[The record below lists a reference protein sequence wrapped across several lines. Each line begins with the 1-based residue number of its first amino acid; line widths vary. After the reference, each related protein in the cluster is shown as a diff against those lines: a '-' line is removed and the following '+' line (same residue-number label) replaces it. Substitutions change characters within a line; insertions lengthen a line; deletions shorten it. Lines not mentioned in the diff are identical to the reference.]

1 MRGIAQRLDRCCIGG
16 VNKSDESG
24 GLITHRRGAVQA
36 LKFLGIGKQRA
47 VITDFGQQRLRDFES
62 PGVFFVPLH
71 LATPLAGF
79 LPARLANNFRFMVD
93 NCICNATIGNMPF
106 IQFPFIEVPKELHKL
121 VGEPTPGTRAYRR
134 EGSFKECG
142 EWLEKLGEYYKGDV
156 GLSTSSVVL
165 FVPVSRASVYKRIK
179 EGKLTAFFFYVT
191 HEETR
196 LFGAKRR
203 AKERP
208 FIVVSVSECKAW
220 AEEIK
225 RRVGFVDDPDE
236 SLFKESERLLQAGG
250 GDEPTEQEAK
260 EAVEFTERD
269 PKDKGN
275 RKVKYQ
281 KERSTIDE
289 DYKQQDMLYLL
300 TELKA
305 AMASPEKATA
315 LRRRLRKGVEWDKA
329 GKTWKLK
336 EEK

>member
-1 MRGIAQRLDRCCIGG
+1 
-16 VNKSDESG
+16 
-24 GLITHRRGAVQA
+24 
-36 LKFLGIGKQRA
+36 
-47 VITDFGQQRLRDFES
+47 
-62 PGVFFVPLH
+62 
-71 LATPLAGF
+71 
-79 LPARLANNFRFMVD
+79 MVD
-93 NCICNATIGNMPF
+93 NCIYNATIGNMPF

-260 EAVEFTERD
+260 EAREFTERD

-281 KERSTIDE
+281 KERSTIYE

-305 AMASPEKATA
+305 AMASPEKAAA

-329 GKTWKLK
+329 NKTWKLK

>member
-1 MRGIAQRLDRCCIGG
+1 
-16 VNKSDESG
+16 
-24 GLITHRRGAVQA
+24 
-36 LKFLGIGKQRA
+36 
-47 VITDFGQQRLRDFES
+47 
-62 PGVFFVPLH
+62 
-71 LATPLAGF
+71 
-79 LPARLANNFRFMVD
+79 
-93 NCICNATIGNMPF
+93 MPF

-134 EGSFKECG
+134 EGTFKECG

-225 RRVGFVDDPDE
+225 RRVGFVDDPNE
-236 SLFKESERLLQAGG
+236 SLFKESALP
-250 GDEPTEQEAK
+250 EP
-260 EAVEFTERD
+260 FTPRCALIHCT
-269 PKDKGN
+269 
-275 RKVKYQ
+275 
-281 KERSTIDE
+281 S
-289 DYKQQDMLYLL
+289 
-300 TELKA
+300 
-305 AMASPEKATA
+305 ATRCGSESFGPA
-315 LRRRLRKGVEWDKA
+315 WPGT
-329 GKTWKLK
+329 GPSNP
-336 EEK
+336 

>member
-1 MRGIAQRLDRCCIGG
+1 
-16 VNKSDESG
+16 
-24 GLITHRRGAVQA
+24 
-36 LKFLGIGKQRA
+36 
-47 VITDFGQQRLRDFES
+47 
-62 PGVFFVPLH
+62 
-71 LATPLAGF
+71 
-79 LPARLANNFRFMVD
+79 
-93 NCICNATIGNMPF
+93 MPF
-106 IQFPFIEVPKELHKL
+106 IQFPFIEVPKELHEL

-134 EGSFKECG
+134 EGTFKECG

-236 SLFKESERLLQAGG
+236 VCL
-250 GDEPTEQEAK
+250 
-260 EAVEFTERD
+260 
-269 PKDKGN
+269 
-275 RKVKYQ
+275 RKVNASCKRAVGMSQ
-281 KERSTIDE
+281 RS
-289 DYKQQDMLYLL
+289 KKPRKPWNL
-300 TELKA
+300 
-305 AMASPEKATA
+305 PNAT
-315 LRRRLRKGVEWDKA
+315 RRIRATGR
-329 GKTWKLK
+329 
-336 EEK
+336 

>member
-1 MRGIAQRLDRCCIGG
+1 
-16 VNKSDESG
+16 
-24 GLITHRRGAVQA
+24 
-36 LKFLGIGKQRA
+36 
-47 VITDFGQQRLRDFES
+47 
-62 PGVFFVPLH
+62 
-71 LATPLAGF
+71 
-79 LPARLANNFRFMVD
+79 
-93 NCICNATIGNMPF
+93 MPF
-106 IQFPFIEVPKELHKL
+106 IRFPFIEVPKELRAL

-142 EWLEKLGEYYKGDV
+142 EWLEKLGEFYKGDV

-220 AEEIK
+220 
-225 RRVGFVDDPDE
+225 
-236 SLFKESERLLQAGG
+236 
-250 GDEPTEQEAK
+250 QEAK

-269 PKDKGN
+269 PKDKGS
-275 RKVKYQ
+275 RKVRYQ
-281 KERSTIDE
+281 KERSTIYE

-305 AMASPEKATA
+305 AMASPEKAAA
-315 LRRRLRKGVEWDKA
+315 LRRRLRKGVEWDKEN
-329 GKTWKLK
+329 KTWKLK

>member
-1 MRGIAQRLDRCCIGG
+1 
-16 VNKSDESG
+16 
-24 GLITHRRGAVQA
+24 
-36 LKFLGIGKQRA
+36 
-47 VITDFGQQRLRDFES
+47 
-62 PGVFFVPLH
+62 
-71 LATPLAGF
+71 
-79 LPARLANNFRFMVD
+79 
-93 NCICNATIGNMPF
+93 MPF
-106 IQFPFIEVPKELHKL
+106 IQFPFIEVPEALHKI
-121 VGEPTPGTRAYRR
+121 VGVPTPGTRAYRR
-134 EGSFKECG
+134 EGTFKECG
-142 EWLEKLGEYYKGDV
+142 EWLEQLGEYYRGDV

-179 EGKLTAFFFYVT
+179 DGKLTAFFFYVT

-225 RRVGFVDDPDE
+225 RRVGFVDDPNE

-250 GDEPTEQEAK
+250 GNEPTEQEAR
-260 EAVEFTERD
+260 EALEFTERD

-275 RKVKYQ
+275 RKVKYRDYGFD
-281 KERSTIDE
+281 KENL
-289 DYKQQDMLYLL
+289 QQDWVYLL
-300 TELKA
+300 AELKA
-305 AMASPEKATA
+305 AMASGEKAKA
-315 LRRRLRKGVEWDKA
+315 LRRRLRKGVEWDKG

>member
-1 MRGIAQRLDRCCIGG
+1 
-16 VNKSDESG
+16 
-24 GLITHRRGAVQA
+24 
-36 LKFLGIGKQRA
+36 
-47 VITDFGQQRLRDFES
+47 
-62 PGVFFVPLH
+62 
-71 LATPLAGF
+71 
-79 LPARLANNFRFMVD
+79 MVD
-93 NCICNATIGNMPF
+93 NCIYHTTIGNMPF

-142 EWLEKLGEYYKGDV
+142 EWLEKLGEHYKGDV

-236 SLFKESERLLQAGG
+236 SLFKESERLLRAGG

-260 EAVEFTERD
+260 EAREFTERD

-281 KERSTIDE
+281 KERSTIYE

-305 AMASPEKATA
+305 AMASPEKAAA
-315 LRRRLRKGVEWDKA
+315 LRRRLRKGVEWDKEN
-329 GKTWKLK
+329 KTWKLK